1 MKMTSISNKTK
12 LTSLAAAVALLGFGA
27 IQAQG
32 QSVTYNFS
40 DDTADGWANAGFSG
54 TPAAT
59 VTTIG
64 TQNYIAI
71 PLGGFQVANVAGGSG
86 ALFNAMAAAA
96 ANPTGYDISYNYYVN
111 TAGVTGSTFLQV
123 GTFWNQGDG
132 YYAQDYGSPNEL
144 QLNGTQMASG
154 GVFTGTVT
162 VNVGAIF
169 APVAGD
175 TFYRLG
181 LIENGNGTG
190 IVVDF
195 TDISISPVAVPEP
208 ASIALCGLGL
218 AAGITFLRRRNA

>member
-1 MKMTSISNKTK
+1 MKKIIAITSGI
-12 LTSLAAAVALLGFGA
+12 AAVALVLGT

-32 QSVTYNFS
+32 QSVLYNFADNTS
-40 DDTADGWANAGFSG
+40 DGWANAGFSS

-59 VTTIG
+59 VATIG

-71 PLGGFQVANVAGGSG
+71 PLGGFQVANVAAGSG

-96 ANPTGYDISYNYYVN
+96 ANPAGYDISYDYYIN
-111 TAGVTGSTFLQV
+111 TAGVTGSTYLQV

-132 YYAQDYGSPNEL
+132 YYHQDYGSPNEL

-154 GVFTGTVT
+154 NVFTGTVT
-162 VNVGAIF
+162 INLAAVGF

-181 LIENGNGTG
+181 LIANGDGSG
-190 IVVDF
+190 VVVDF
-195 TDISISPVAVPEP
+195 TNISIEPVPEP
-208 ASIALCGLGL
+208 SSLALAGLGAMGGL
-218 AAGITFLRRRNA
+218 MLFRRRLA